1 MLALHIECLTR
12 RYLPHRLNLLEGLL
26 GFGLGRLGSLKGR
39 GKLRLSRLRV
49 KLQSL
54 VLLHESLELLL
65 HLAHQCL
72 LFFPLGALLGRFV
85 FGLGQCLLQ
94 GHHFGHRPWHI
105 DDPVI
110 S

>member
-26 GFGLGRLGSLKGR
+26 GLSLGMLCALEGR
-39 GKLRLSRLRV
+39 GKLGLSRLRV

-65 HLAHQCL
+65 HLVREVNTVLYIYNRTPL
-72 LFFPLGALLGRFV
+72 LYSQEYVLP
-85 FGLGQCLLQ
+85 
-94 GHHFGHRPWHI
+94 P
-105 DDPVI
+105 